1 MTISASD
8 HSELS
13 PIVLFVYNRPEHTRR
28 TVQSLAQN
36 ELALQSDLFV
46 FADGAKNEKA
56 RAAVQ
61 GVREYAQTIRG
72 FRSVTIAERKRNF
85 GLADSVIDGVTQVC
99 AQFGRAIVVE
109 DDLLTAPHFLGFM
122 NEALE
127 RYKDEARIFSV
138 SGFNFPIDSLE
149 DYPYDAFCS
158 YRSSSWGWGTWQDR
172 WMKAD
177 WAMRDF
183 ADFIVDHQQQE
194 RFNWGGDD
202 LTPMLARQIAG
213 HLNSWAIR
221 WEYAHFKHEAFA
233 LFPITSMVYNIG
245 LDGSGVHCRGDTVN
259 QKPLS
264 SSAARAYRF
273 PEAAE
278 VRPHFAAEIKRL
290 NRVSSA
296 RKVLRYFRSELES
309 KYSEI
314 KSS

>member
-158 YRSSSWGWGTWQDR
+158 CLLY
-172 WMKAD
+172 
-177 WAMRDF
+177 
-183 ADFIVDHQQQE
+183 
-194 RFNWGGDD
+194 
-202 LTPMLARQIAG
+202 
-213 HLNSWAIR
+213 
-221 WEYAHFKHEAFA
+221 
-233 LFPITSMVYNIG
+233 TSRCV
-245 LDGSGVHCRGDTVN
+245 
-259 QKPLS
+259 
-264 SSAARAYRF
+264 
-273 PEAAE
+273 
-278 VRPHFAAEIKRL
+278 
-290 NRVSSA
+290 
-296 RKVLRYFRSELES
+296 
-309 KYSEI
+309 
-314 KSS
+314 